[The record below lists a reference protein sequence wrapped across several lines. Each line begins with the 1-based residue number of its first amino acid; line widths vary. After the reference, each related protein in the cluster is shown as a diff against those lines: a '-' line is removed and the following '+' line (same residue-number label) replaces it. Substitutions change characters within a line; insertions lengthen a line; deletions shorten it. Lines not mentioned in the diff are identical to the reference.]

1 MAYISPKHSHGSPKI
16 KCFLRTLVRF
26 CSVLNTVGKILAN
39 DNNEETKCLLNL
51 LLLIELA
58 VTHTHSQQL
67 KDHFSSFGNT
77 TKDAYILR
85 SGWLLTGNQPK
96 ILNYVPLTG
105 IWVVDVSEELLEMPP
120 AMPALSFELSEFSV

>member
-1 MAYISPKHSHGSPKI
+1 MVVYFGSPKI
-16 KCFLRTLVRF
+16 KCFLHTLVRF
-26 CSVLNTVGKILAN
+26 CSVLNTVGKIAN

-67 KDHFSSFGNT
+67 KDHFSSFGRT

-85 SGWLLTGNQPK
+85 SGRLLTRNQCT
-96 ILNYVPLTG
+96 LTG